1 MALSIGIV
9 GLPNVGKSTLFNAL
23 TKKAAAEA
31 SNYPF
36 TTIEPNIGIVSIPDP
51 RLAKLADIVKPEK
64 VVAASVQFVDIA
76 GLVAGAHKGEGLGN
90 QFLAHIRET
99 DAIALVV
106 RCFEDPDV
114 THVSGKIRP
123 LEDIRTILLEL
134 ILADQQTLEK
144 LLDRDRKAA
153 KGNDKDAAA
162 RVELLER
169 IAAAFDRENLAS
181 KVGFSDEERKLLG
194 PLPLITLKP
203 MLYVANVDENDV
215 AHPGRNT
222 FFQEVEAH
230 AEEQGTAAVAM
241 SAKIEAEIAA
251 LPEAEQAEF
260 LETIGLEEPNL
271 DTLIR
276 AAYRLLG
283 WQTFLTAGPKEVRA
297 WQVPV
302 GATAPEAAGV
312 IHGDFQDKFI
322 RADVTSFDDYM
333 AAGGEQG
340 ARDAGK
346 LRSEGKE
353 YVVQDGDVMNFRHG
367 A

>member
-1 MALSIGIV
+1 MSLSIGIV

-36 TTIEPNIGIVSIPDP
+36 TTIEPNVGMVAVPDP
-51 RLAKLADIVKPEK
+51 RLEKLAELVHPEK
-64 VVAASVQFVDIA
+64 VVPATVQFVDIA

-99 DAIALVV
+99 DAIAMVV
-106 RCFEDPDV
+106 RCFEDADV
-114 THVSGKIRP
+114 THVAGKIRP
-123 LEDIRTILLEL
+123 VDDIRTILLEL

-144 LLDRDRKAA
+144 LLERERKAA
-153 KGNDKDAAA
+153 KSDKEAAE

-169 IAAAFDRENLAS
+169 IAEAFDRENPAN
-181 KVGFSDEERKLLG
+181 KVGFSDEERRKLG
-194 PLPLITLKP
+194 SLPLITLKP
-203 MLYVANVDENDV
+203 IMYVANVDESDV

-222 FFQEVEAH
+222 FYQEIEAH
-230 AEEQGTAAVAM
+230 AEEQGSQVVAM
-241 SAKIEAEIAA
+241 SAKIESEIAS
-251 LPEAEQAEF
+251 LPEGEQAEF

-271 DTLIR
+271 DKLIR
-276 AAYRLLG
+276 AAYDLLG
-283 WQTFLTAGPKEVRA
+283 WQTFFTAGPKEVRA
-297 WQVPV
+297 WQIRK
-302 GATAPEAAGV
+302 GATAPEAAGA

-322 RADVTSFDDYM
+322 RADVIGYNDYV
-333 AAGGEQG
+333 AGGGEQG
-340 ARDAGK
+340 AKDAGK

-353 YVVQDGDVMNFRHG
+353 YVVADGDVLNIKHG